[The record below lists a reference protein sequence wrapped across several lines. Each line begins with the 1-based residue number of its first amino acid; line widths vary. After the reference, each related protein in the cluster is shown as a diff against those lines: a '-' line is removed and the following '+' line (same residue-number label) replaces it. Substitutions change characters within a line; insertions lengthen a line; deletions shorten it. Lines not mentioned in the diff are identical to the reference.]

1 MYVVCMLGYMN
12 NIDLTQLYT
21 ESGTLYLA
29 VMLNIDPLTPVEP
42 VRTDPPTL
50 SAQAL

>member
-1 MYVVCMLGYMN
+1 MLGYMN